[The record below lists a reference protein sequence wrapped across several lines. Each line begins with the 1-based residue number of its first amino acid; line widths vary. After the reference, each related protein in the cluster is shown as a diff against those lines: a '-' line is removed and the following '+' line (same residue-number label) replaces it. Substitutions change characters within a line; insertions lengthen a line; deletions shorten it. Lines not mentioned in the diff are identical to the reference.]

1 MKYLCLGYL
10 DKKKMDALPKEEID
24 AILLECQSHLEELSN
39 SGHMMIDAGLAQEVK
54 SLQVVGGKIKV
65 DDGNLLQLD
74 RIMGS
79 AFILE
84 AGNMEEA
91 IRVASLH
98 PTVQVSLGEQLG
110 WEIEIRT
117 IDFFNRKE

>member
-24 AILLECQSHLEELSN
+24 AILLECQPHLEELSN

-54 SLQVVGGKIKV
+54 SLQRVGGKIKV
-65 DDGNLLQLD
+65 NEGNLTQQD
-74 RIMGS
+74 KIMGS

-84 AGNMEEA
+84 ARNMEEA

-98 PTVQVSLGEQLG
+98 PTVQVSLGELLG
-110 WEIEIRT
+110 WEIEIRA
-117 IDFFNRKE
+117 IDSFATKD